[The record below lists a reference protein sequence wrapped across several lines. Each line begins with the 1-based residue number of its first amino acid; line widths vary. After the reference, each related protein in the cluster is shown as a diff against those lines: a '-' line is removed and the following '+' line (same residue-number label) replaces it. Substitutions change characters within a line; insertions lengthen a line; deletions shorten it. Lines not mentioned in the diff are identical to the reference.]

1 MLLFLVLLQLVSVSL
16 LAGLMILLRSA
27 TRITHKAQGVTC
39 LAAKWHVCATI
50 DAFES
55 PEADTETPTVGSQVF
70 PGEASSSDYDDAG
83 SEEDELDNTK
93 LIPAYAYS
101 TISFQKRQAL
111 GKFDRLFNNCFLSFH
126 LFGYEWVE
134 W

>member
-1 MLLFLVLLQLVSVSL
+1 MVSVSL

-27 TRITHKAQGVTC
+27 TRITHKAQAVTC

-55 PEADTETPTVGSQVF
+55 PEPDTETPPIGDVGSQVF
-70 PGEASSSDYDDAG
+70 PSETASSDCDEVG

-111 GKFDRLFNNCFLSFH
+111 GKFN
-126 LFGYEWVE
+126 
-134 W
+134 